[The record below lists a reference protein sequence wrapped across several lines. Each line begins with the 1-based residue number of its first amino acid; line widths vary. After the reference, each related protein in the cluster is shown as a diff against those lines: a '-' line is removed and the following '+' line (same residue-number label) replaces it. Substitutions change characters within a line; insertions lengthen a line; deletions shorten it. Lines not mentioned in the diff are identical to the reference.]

1 MSIPEFQGTVPRVTQ
16 TQPDFDQNTQAL
28 LDWLVDEFVPGVNE
42 TAKAMNLNSTTGTSS
57 TSNAI
62 GTGAKTF
69 TAETGKSWQPG
80 MFIVIADAA
89 APSTNSMTAQV
100 TSYNG
105 GTGSLVVDVKSTLG
119 SGTKSSWVISQTM
132 NPVPLN
138 GSVTNA
144 SVDKSIITGQS
155 DETSPQPD
163 DELLLSDKSE
173 SSGAL
178 NKIALANLLKVLNAL
193 TEDTSPDVNA
203 DYLLSYDASASAV
216 KKVLMGRAN
225 VYFGSGVVTTSGT
238 AHDVTGIPSWI
249 NNLLISFSEM
259 STNGTDS
266 YLVQIG
272 DSGGIETTGYISTS
286 VNAVHSMNSAADNST
301 AGFIIRSSAA
311 ANIASGHMLLTRVS
325 ANSWVE
331 SHTLKLATPY
341 NASGGGSK
349 SLSDILDRFR
359 VTTVGGSNTFDG
371 GAFNWMGW

>member
-1 MSIPEFQGTVPRVTQ
+1 MAIEALPTPPNRNMSPVQFIAAADAFLAALPLFQE
-16 TQPDFDQNTQAL
+16 QANAAA
-28 LDWLVDEFVPGVNE
+28 V
-42 TAKAMNLNSTTGTSS
+42 AMNLNSTTGTSS

-100 TSYNG
+100 TSYNS

-155 DETSPQPD
+155 DEISPQPD

-259 STNGTDS
+259 STSGTDS
-266 YLVQIG
+266 YLVQLG

-286 VNAVHSMNSAADNST
+286 VNAINGANSAADNST
-301 AGFIIRSSAA
+301 AGFIIRSSAP

-331 SHTLKLATPY
+331 SHTLKLATTY

>member
-193 TEDTSPDVNA
+193 TEDTNPDLNA
-203 DYLLSYDASASAV
+203 DYLLSYDASAAAV
-216 KKVLMGRAN
+216 KKVLMGYN
-225 VYFGSGVVTTSGT
+225 VRHLHRSHWRSVMDQQHPDP
-238 AHDVTGIPSWI
+238 ARRGIYQRHRCVS
-249 NNLLISFSEM
+249 L
-259 STNGTDS
+259 
-266 YLVQIG
+266 
-272 DSGGIETTGYISTS
+272 
-286 VNAVHSMNSAADNST
+286 ADR
-301 AGFIIRSSAA
+301 GRWRIR
-311 ANIASGHMLLTRVS
+311 NDRLHRHLHQCCRFWLNCIAQQHGRLHY
-325 ANSWVE
+325 
-331 SHTLKLATPY
+331 P
-341 NASGGGSK
+341 
-349 SLSDILDRFR
+349 LS
-359 VTTVGGSNTFDG
+359 
-371 GAFNWMGW
+371 

>member
-28 LDWLVDEFVPGVNE
+28 LDWLVDEFVTNANE
-42 TAKAMNLNSTTGTSS
+42 TARAMNLNSTTGTSA

-100 TSYNG
+100 TSYNS

-155 DETSPQPD
+155 DEISPQPD

-178 NKIALANLLKVLNAL
+178 NKITLTNLLKVVNGL
-193 TEDTSPDVNA
+193 TEDTSPDKSS
-203 DYLLSYDASASAV
+203 DFLLSYDASSSAPKKVTPENAVKAALSAV
-216 KKVLMGRAN
+216 GSAPAFACRAYVNFNGTGTVAIRRSGN
-225 VYFGSGVVTTSGT
+225 VSSITDHGTGDYSVNFSTAMQNADYAVTFGCYSGSGSTNRSYGIKDSTSKTSGVVRTLIISANGT
-238 AHDVTGIPSWI
+238 ASDQ
-249 NNLLISFSEM
+249 
-259 STNGTDS
+259 D
-266 YLVQIG
+266 
-272 DSGGIETTGYISTS
+272 DCS
-286 VNAVHSMNSAADNST
+286 VVVHA
-301 AGFIIRSSAA
+301 
-311 ANIASGHMLLTRVS
+311 
-325 ANSWVE
+325 
-331 SHTLKLATPY
+331 
-341 NASGGGSK
+341 
-349 SLSDILDRFR
+349 
-359 VTTVGGSNTFDG
+359 
-371 GAFNWMGW
+371 